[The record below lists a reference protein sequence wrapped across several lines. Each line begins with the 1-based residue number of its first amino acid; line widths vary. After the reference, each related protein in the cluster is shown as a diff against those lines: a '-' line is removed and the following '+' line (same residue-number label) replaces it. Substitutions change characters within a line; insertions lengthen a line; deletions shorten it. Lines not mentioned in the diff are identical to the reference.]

1 MTDPHL
7 AILAKM
13 TCGYIAARRD
23 SLIGRQ
29 RRKFSVVRKAEIDQ
43 LGEEHK
49 LINGLAI
56 RSGIECMDHESIER
70 VKTFLIECLG
80 P

>member
-23 SLIGRQ
+23 NLIGRQ
-29 RRKFSVVRKAEIDQ
+29 RRKFSVARKVEIDQ
-43 LGEEHK
+43 LGEEHNS
-49 LINGLAI
+49 INGLAI
-56 RSGIECMDHESIER
+56 RSGIEFMNHESIER
-70 VKTFLIECLG
+70 VKTFLRECLNT
-80 P
+80 